1 MILGVELDSMLS
13 FKDHITKQL
22 QKVYAKSGA
31 LRKIRRFVPGNVMLR
46 LYKTFILPHFEYCC
60 PLFLGLGKVQAN
72 RLEDANYYILR
83 SLLGYLKS
91 TLYDELL
98 RILNMETLD
107 QRRKQQ
113 YLILLYKCL
122 HNDGPKYIRDF
133 FSFRET
139 MDNLRGTGI
148 NLCAPKFN
156 LNFMKKSF
164 TYMCAQ
170 LWNGLPT
177 SVKLANDINL
187 FKKLLRTLK
196 L

>member
-1 MILGVELDSMLS
+1 MLS

-31 LRKIRRFVPGNVMLR
+31 LRRIRRFVPDNVMLR
-46 LYKTFILPHFEYCC
+46 PYKTFIFPHFEYCF

-72 RLEDANYYILR
+72 RLEYANYYILR
-83 SLLGYLKS
+83 SLLGYLKA

-113 YLILLYKCL
+113 SLILLYKCL

-139 MDNLRGTGI
+139 MYNLRGTGI
-148 NLCAPKFN
+148 NLCAPRFN

>member
-1 MILGVELDSMLS
+1 MLS

-31 LRKIRRFVPGNVMLR
+31 LRRIRRFVPDNVMLR

-60 PLFLGLGKVQAN
+60 PLFLGLGKVQVN

-83 SLLGYLKS
+83 SLLGYLKA
-91 TLYDELL
+91 TLYDEFL

-113 YLILLYKCL
+113 SLTLLYKCL

-133 FSFRET
+133 
-139 MDNLRGTGI
+139 LVLGK
-148 NLCAPKFN
+148 LC
-156 LNFMKKSF
+156 
-164 TYMCAQ
+164 T
-170 LWNGLPT
+170 T
-177 SVKLANDINL
+177 
-187 FKKLLRTLK
+187 
-196 L
+196 

>member
-1 MILGVELDSMLS
+1 MLS

-31 LRKIRRFVPGNVMLR
+31 LRRIRRFVPDNVMLR

-83 SLLGYLKS
+83 SLLGYLKA

-113 YLILLYKCL
+113 SLTLLYKCL
-122 HNDGPKYIRDF
+122 HNDGPKFIRDF
-133 FSFRET
+133 F
-139 MDNLRGTGI
+139 
-148 NLCAPKFN
+148 KFQGN
-156 LNFMKKSF
+156 YVQSKRN
-164 TYMCAQ
+164 Q
-170 LWNGLPT
+170 H
-177 SVKLANDINL
+177 
-187 FKKLLRTLK
+187 
-196 L
+196 